1 MVKLQSTKILTAMKK
16 INEVMMIRMIYSQ
29 EK

>member
-1 MVKLQSTKILTAMKK
+1 MMKLQSTKILTAMKK
-16 INEVMMIRMIYSQ
+16 INEVMIRMINSQ